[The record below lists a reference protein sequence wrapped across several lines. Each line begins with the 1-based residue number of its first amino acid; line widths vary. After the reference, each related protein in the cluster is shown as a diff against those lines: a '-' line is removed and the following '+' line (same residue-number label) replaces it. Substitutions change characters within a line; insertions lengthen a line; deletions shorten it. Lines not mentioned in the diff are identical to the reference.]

1 MRPVALCRA
10 GVGNVPSESCSA
22 GVSCFGNKRLV
33 SCWGN
38 GTAQML
44 GPRQSMAAAGGM
56 ALGGGTALGRDEEQL
71 CGVLP
76 VCCCGQAVA
85 RLQWGS
91 CCMASAGNF
100 SCRDSFALPLELC
113 YIVSFAL
120 HCCGWPTVT
129 QELEVLQDANPHVK
143 AARCPG
149 LSPTWTTGSTSMSQ
163 PLLSSLRCWKRK
175 QRREDGPCPHMPV
188 DVSDVLTHLPIR

>member
-1 MRPVALCRA
+1 
-10 GVGNVPSESCSA
+10 
-22 GVSCFGNKRLV
+22 
-33 SCWGN
+33 
-38 GTAQML
+38 
-44 GPRQSMAAAGGM
+44 M
-56 ALGGGTALGRDEEQL
+56 ALLRCWAPGRAWLLLGAWLWVGAQLWAGTRSSS
-71 CGVLP
+71 V
-76 VCCCGQAVA
+76 VCSRSAAVA

>member
-1 MRPVALCRA
+1 MEINGWFPA
-10 GVGNVPSESCSA
+10 GE
-22 GVSCFGNKRLV
+22 
-33 SCWGN
+33 
-38 GTAQML
+38 
-44 GPRQSMAAAGGM
+44 M
-56 ALGGGTALGRDEEQL
+56 ALLRCWAPGRAWLLLGAWLWVGAQLWAGTRSSS
-71 CGVLP
+71 V
-76 VCCCGQAVA
+76 VCSRSAAVA

-149 LSPTWTTGSTSMSQ
+149 LLPTWTTGSKSMSQ